1 MVHDVLISVHSVAG
15 VAAFVSGMCIVWNPL
30 RRQRWFRLYASALG
44 LLVVAMVA
52 VIFVDWP
59 WLNGPT
65 RATYGGLSAL
75 GAYMLLR
82 AWRALRAYQAQRVD
96 WMDAYIGHVGFTLIS
111 LLVGFLIVGAIDLYV
126 PGWLV
131 GVVAV
136 GGVAGG
142 IVGIEKLKTHAPGA
156 SPRRPRQGR

>member
-1 MVHDVLISVHSVAG
+1 MVHDVLIGVHSVAG
-15 VAAFVSGMCIVWNPL
+15 LAAFVSGMCIVWSPL
-30 RRQRWFRLYASALG
+30 KRRRWFRLYASALG

-59 WLNGPT
+59 WLTGPT

-82 AWRALRAYQAQRVD
+82 VWRARRVGQAQRVD

-111 LLVGFLIVGAIDLYV
+111 LFVGFLIVGAIDLDV

-142 IVGIEKLKTHAPGA
+142 IAGIKKLKTHARGA
-156 SPRRPRQGR
+156 

>member
-1 MVHDVLISVHSVAG
+1 VVHDVLISAHSVAG
-15 VAAFVSGMCIVWNPL
+15 LAAFVSGMRIVWNPL
-30 RRQRWFRLYASALG
+30 KRRRWFRLYASALG

-52 VIFVDWP
+52 VIVVDWP

-65 RATYGGLSAL
+65 RVTYGGLSAL
-75 GAYMLLR
+75 GAYMLFRVWR
-82 AWRALRAYQAQRVD
+82 AWRVCQAHGAD

-111 LLVGFLIVGAIDLYV
+111 LFVGFLIVGAIDLDV

-131 GVVAV
+131 EVIAV

-142 IVGIEKLKTHAPGA
+142 ILAIKKLKTHAA
-156 SPRRPRQGR
+156 RA